1 MFCLPLL
8 LVSVWLIDWL
18 IETLRTFCTHH
29 LSWNCLACITALRAS
44 QYWRQPQ
51 NLSLTVAR
59 SYYFIS
65 TPAVF
70 EWPTTP
76 RPLCLSLSLS
86 LSLCVCDQ
94 IPHRNSPW
102 AIPCSQPTRQSWKP
116 LLRYGSGR
124 RNGTSVGG
132 PTTYYF
138 VSSLHIYDSPFS
150 YPHSLRF
157 KIHFQV
163 LKVTCADSQGVYE
176 QEKSRR
182 RDPRLS
188 DIAGAAVSAYLVQQ
202 LLFDVLIL
210 TQSSLSH
217 HN

>member
-1 MFCLPLL
+1 MMMCFVCLSSSSL
-8 LVSVWLIDWL
+8 SDWLIDWDFAYVL
-18 IETLRTFCTHH
+18 YPSPFMK
-29 LSWNCLACITALRAS
+29 LSSWHYCFTCISVQTTTTKILLM
-44 QYWRQPQ
+44 Y
-51 NLSLTVAR
+51 LAR
-59 SYYFIS
+59 SYYLGIS
-65 TPAVF
+65 SPAVF

-76 RPLCLSLSLS
+76 RPLCLSLSLW
-86 LSLCVCDQ
+86 LNNT
-94 IPHRNSPW
+94 PNSPW